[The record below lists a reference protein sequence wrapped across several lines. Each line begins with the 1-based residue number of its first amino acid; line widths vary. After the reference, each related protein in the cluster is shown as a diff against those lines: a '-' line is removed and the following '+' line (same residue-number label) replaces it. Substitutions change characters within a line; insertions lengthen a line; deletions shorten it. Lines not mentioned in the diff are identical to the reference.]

1 MTEPAMVVKCQ
12 KCELVQYFKTP
23 NCRRCGRVLA
33 LSKEPDP
40 PALTEPAKKMSM
52 TEQIAKRVYFL
63 RTHRNLS
70 QHQLAEMIDSPRTYV
85 SKIERGRCLP
95 CIGQLDK
102 FAGALKVGVGDFLCT
117 EKEFKIRL
125 LLTDPFIS
133 QIAEVGKE
141 MKAYDW
147 MLVLQEAKK
156 LAWPTKV
163 RVR

>member
-1 MTEPAMVVKCQ
+1 MMDANGAKSHPAVRARLEAEQRAFEREDVYILRRANMCASFCYVNNKAGIQHGNNLLVV
-12 KCELVQYFKTP
+12 EL
-23 NCRRCGRVLA
+23 RR
-33 LSKEPDP
+33 
-40 PALTEPAKKMSM
+40 
-52 TEQIAKRVYFL
+52 L
-63 RTHRNLS
+63 RHLS
-70 QHQLAEMIDSPRTYV
+70 QRQLAEMIDSPRTYV

-156 LAWPTKV
+156 LAWPTKA